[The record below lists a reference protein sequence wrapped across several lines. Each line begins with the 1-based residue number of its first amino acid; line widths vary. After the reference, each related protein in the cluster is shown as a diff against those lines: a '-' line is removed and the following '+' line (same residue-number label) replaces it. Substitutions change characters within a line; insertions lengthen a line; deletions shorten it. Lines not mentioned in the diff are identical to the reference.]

1 MAIATQQVITY
12 ADLVNS
18 VVNKIASYCQNVDGY
33 SSSVPSEL
41 KPGYS
46 YRLQWTNYA
55 NATFTVQSSEYLNTV
70 SKSTIISQL
79 NSFLASRGLSNK
91 AGTIV
96 TIKGMMNFYANVAV
110 FLGCRIVTISSNKTT
125 TTCLFYYSGSVT
137 YPSVTNSGVTTVG
150 VTASDAQSNLDSLIT
165 SISAS
170 SRIYTTKYSIGINS
184 CCSCSS
190 SSCSSSSCSSSSF
203 FIAFMLVK

>member
-1 MAIATQQVITY
+1 MITTGQVITY

-33 SSSVPSEL
+33 SSEVPAEL
-41 KPGYS
+41 KPGHSYS
-46 YRLQWTNYA
+46 LQWTNVA
-55 NATFTVQSSEYLNTV
+55 NATFTLQNSAYLNTV
-70 SKSTIISQL
+70 SKATILSQL

-96 TIKGMMNFYANVAV
+96 TIKGMMNFYANIAV
-110 FLGCRIVTISSNKTT
+110 FLGCRIVTISSNQTSK
-125 TTCLFYYSGSVT
+125 TCLFYYSGSIT
-137 YPSVTNSGVTTVG
+137 YPSVLNSGITTPG
-150 VTASDAQSNLDSLIT
+150 VSANDAKSNLDSLMT

-170 SRIYTTKYSIGINS
+170 SRIFTTKYSIGINS

-190 SSCSSSSCSSSSF
+190 SSCSSSSCSSSSY
-203 FIAFMLVK
+203 FIAFMIVK